1 MLTKIRTLISN
12 DDGMST
18 VEYAL
23 GSIAAAALAGVL
35 IMVVKDGAVV
45 DAIRTTITDSLTSV
59 G

>member
-1 MLTKIRTLISN
+1 MLTKIRTLTSN